1 VAGVESFGVGER
13 LKKDMR
19 FERIG
24 EDELELE
31 FVVE

>member
-1 VAGVESFGVGER
+1 VAGVESFGVEER

-24 EDELELE
+24 EDELE